1 MWAAQLD
8 RPHIFV
14 RPLDS
19 IFLYNHPLLETKLCP
34 NCVLL
39 GASTCISIAAD
50 RSDVATAEHREMVPR
65 GPLTFCVH
73 SCSETADNFW
83 PADHFGSSIIMI
95 YMKFVNNVT
104 FRVVTV

>member
-19 IFLYNHPLLETKLCP
+19 IFLYIHPLLETKLCR
-34 NCVLL
+34 NCVQV

-50 RSDVATAEHREMVPR
+50 RSDDATTAEREIF
-65 GPLTFCVH
+65 PLRCGMN
-73 SCSETADNFW
+73 EE
-83 PADHFGSSIIMI
+83 
-95 YMKFVNNVT
+95 
-104 FRVVTV
+104 VVMPQYIFIQKRQLYYTECYRTCLA